1 MIEFLPRT
9 AFFCE
14 SKRVLMFL
22 KEKSSLPEY
31 ASPISLE
38 IILIF
43 ENWCTKEIIAVLISP
58 PGSSFDIIQKWV
70 RRNFEKTLMD
80 SKFNPYMVLLTFE
93 VFTHELCQYLII
105 LRCLHQFRD
114 IDANF
119 TCWHIFFLE
128 QNLPFSNS
136 LTSVRIFSNENWA
149 ALSTHFSSEA
159 NPFKSGYFVLTRLA
173 R

>member
-1 MIEFLPRT
+1 MINLVQKCKKQQISEILPGT
-9 AFFCE
+9 TYFCWNKIVSMFFE
-14 SKRVLMFL
+14 
-22 KEKSSLPEY
+22 EKSSLPEY

-114 IDANF
+114 IDKNF
-119 TCWHIFFLE
+119 TWCFGRLLLTKNIF
-128 QNLPFSNS
+128 
-136 LTSVRIFSNENWA
+136 
-149 ALSTHFSSEA
+149 THA
-159 NPFKSGYFVLTRLA
+159 KQLQIVH
-173 R
+173 